1 MMQMIEAGGVP
12 ILADGVRCADEDNP
26 RGYYE
31 LEAVKGIA
39 RDASFLAEAPGR
51 AVKIVTPLLTSLPPE
66 FAYRVIL
73 VERDLGEVMAS
84 QRAMMTRRGTGDGA
98 DDGAMRRAFESA
110 LVRAQAWLDGA
121 EEVETLHVAHRAL
134 VTTPRDEA
142 RRIAAFV
149 GVGVEDVERIEV
161 MAAIVDTKL
170 HRQRSD

>member
-12 ILADGVRCADEDNP
+12 ILADGVRSADEDNP

-110 LVRAQAWLDGA
+110 LVRARAWLDAA
-121 EEVETLHVAHRAL
+121 EEVETRLAKLDADLKFLLEDAGVSEPGQAHLAAAAGAQ
-134 VTTPRDEA
+134 VVPATP
-142 RRIAAFV
+142 
-149 GVGVEDVERIEV
+149 
-161 MAAIVDTKL
+161 
-170 HRQRSD
+170 

>member
-1 MMQMIEAGGVP
+1 MQMIEAGGVP

-98 DDGAMRRAFESA
+98 DDGAMSA
-110 LVRAQAWLDGA
+110 LVRAQSWLDAA

-134 VTTPRDEA
+134 VTAPSDAA
-142 RRIAAFV
+142 RGIAAF
-149 GVGVEDVERIEV
+149 VGVEDVERIEA
-161 MAAIVDTKL
+161 MAAIVDANL
-170 HRQRSD
+170 YRQRSD